1 MKSSIQNIRLQVQ
14 SLSEEEMV
22 LMTDMEEEI
31 QSIVQIEEIAWR

>member
-1 MKSSIQNIRLQVQ
+1 MKSSIQNIRLHVQ

>member
-1 MKSSIQNIRLQVQ
+1 MKSSIQNIRSQVQ

-22 LMTDMEEEI
+22 LMTDMEEEL